1 MAGKW
6 RGKGGKS
13 AGPQMPQML
22 EMEFCQSANAFFE
35 YLMDWNSSA
44 PQLEQGFRE
53 LLSLRARCMQAYGM
67 PATKG
72 GGGAKAA
79 GGGALT
85 QVSDGGQVNWKGE
98 FIGQLAKL
106 IKRSTTK
113 DEVTFDVQ
121 EVEGQTPGRAG
132 GYIATMSCTVLP
144 SGQSYQGQEV
154 QAGKKQAEQ
163 AAAKV
168 ALQTEFPEA
177 FARLSGMA
185 SFAPPAKQGQKRKAA
200 DALPP
205 QNQNT
210 SDPGE
215 FKQRLTQAATLLVG
229 RSLEK
234 GEVVYEVTE
243 AEGQYTA
250 TVTLQGYDPGTGYQ
264 GLPASNK
271 KLAESQAAEAALA
284 ALADQLAP
292 VEAAHR
298 EKKKAKNQESLAKL
312 KESRAA
318 KTAGVQNAEN

>member
-6 RGKGGKS
+6 RGKGGGKS
-13 AGPQMPQML
+13 AGPQML

-35 YLMDWNSSA
+35 YLMDWNSSS

-67 PATKG
+67 PAAKG

-79 GGGALT
+79 GGALT

-98 FIGQLAKL
+98 LIGQLSKL

-113 DEVTFDVQ
+113 DEVAFDCQ
-121 EVEGQTPGRAG
+121 EVEGQTPGRVG
-132 GYIATMSCTVLP
+132 GYIATLNCTVLP

-163 AAAKV
+163 EAAKV

-185 SFAPPAKQGQKRKAA
+185 SFAAPPAKQGQKRKAA
-200 DALPP
+200 AALPP

-215 FKQRLTQAATLLVG
+215 FKQRLTQATTLLVG

-234 GEVVYEVTE
+234 GEIVYEVTE
-243 AEGQYTA
+243 GEGQYTA

-284 ALADQLAP
+284 ALADQIAP

-298 EKKKAKNQESLAKL
+298 EKKKAKNAESLAKL

-318 KTAGVQNAEN
+318 KTAGAQGAEN